1 MKSACR
7 LWCISLLLGYSVFPA
22 FAQRVTQAKN
32 GLVVSAE
39 TCASRTGIEILK
51 SGGNA
56 VDAAVA
62 VAFTLAVTHPQAGN
76 LGGGGFMVIRMS
88 DGKTTTID
96 FREKAPQRAWKDMFL
111 DDGGKYLPSR
121 SREGYWSCG
130 VPGSVAG
137 LMLALEWYGTMDRT
151 KVMRPAIEL
160 AEKGFVISEPFARD
174 LRIACA
180 RFSQYASTRRV
191 FTKDGNPY
199 DAGAILVQH
208 DLASTLERIALS
220 GKDGFYKGRTAELL
234 VAEMRR
240 GRGLISLGDLSSYRA
255 VERPP
260 VGGTYRGYDIVS
272 MGPPSSGGILLIHL
286 LNLLERYDIA
296 ASGFGST
303 RTVTLMTEA
312 MKLAYADRAEFLGDS
327 DFFPVPVGRLISK
340 SYADERSALIDTN
353 AATPTSIISHG
364 SIPLPEHDQTT
375 HFSVIDRWGNAVS
388 VTTTINDWFGSGI
401 VVDSAGFLLNDE
413 MDDFSA
419 KPDEPNMFGVVGGRA
434 NAVQPGKR
442 MLSSMTPTIVA
453 KDGKPYL
460 IVGSPGGSTI
470 ITTVLQIILN
480 VIDHKMDL
488 SQAVDAPRIHHQWRP
503 DTLWYEKGGLSDSVI
518 GKLRQRGFTVLERTG
533 HQGNVEAILIDGT
546 NGGYRGVADSRGYG
560 AAVGY

>member
-1 MKSACR
+1 
-7 LWCISLLLGYSVFPA
+7 
-22 FAQRVTQAKN
+22 
-32 GLVVSAE
+32 
-39 TCASRTGIEILK
+39 
-51 SGGNA
+51 
-56 VDAAVA
+56 
-62 VAFTLAVTHPQAGN
+62 
-76 LGGGGFMVIRMS
+76 
-88 DGKTTTID
+88 
-96 FREKAPQRAWKDMFL
+96 
-111 DDGGKYLPSR
+111 
-121 SREGYWSCG
+121 
-130 VPGSVAG
+130 
-137 LMLALEWYGTMDRT
+137 
-151 KVMRPAIEL
+151 
-160 AEKGFVISEPFARD
+160 
-174 LRIACA
+174 
-180 RFSQYASTRRV
+180 
-191 FTKDGNPY
+191 
-199 DAGAILVQH
+199 
-208 DLASTLERIALS
+208 
-220 GKDGFYKGRTAELL
+220 
-234 VAEMRR
+234 
-240 GRGLISLGDLSSYRA
+240 
-255 VERPP
+255 
-260 VGGTYRGYDIVS
+260 